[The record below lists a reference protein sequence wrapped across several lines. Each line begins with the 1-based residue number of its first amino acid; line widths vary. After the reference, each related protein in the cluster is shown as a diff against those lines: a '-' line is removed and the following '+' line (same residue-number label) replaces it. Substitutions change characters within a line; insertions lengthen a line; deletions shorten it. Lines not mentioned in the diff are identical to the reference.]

1 MFVVKVLLFGASG
14 SAGGGVL
21 TACLESAHVAEIRA
35 IVRRPLARSYQKL
48 RVIEHHDFENFSAIA
63 GEFAGID
70 ACMYCLGKSST
81 QVATE
86 EEYRRLTYNYAV
98 AAATML
104 HRESPAAV
112 FHFISGAGTSADSRF
127 MWARIKAE
135 TERALLASADVVC
148 WRPAAIDGAPSAS
161 EPLLYRL
168 FRPAYRVLRPLRNLY
183 VSAED
188 IGLAMIQATAE
199 RLRHRIIENEGIRDL
214 ADRARSLEQLAIL
227 RRTQTRS

>member
-1 MFVVKVLLFGASG
+1 MSGVKVLLFGASG

-21 TACLESAHVAEIRA
+21 TACLESAHVSEVRA
-35 IVRRPLARSYQKL
+35 IVRRPLGRSHAKL
-48 RVIEHHDFENFSAIA
+48 RVVEHHDFENFSAIA
-63 GEFAGID
+63 SEFAGID

-104 HRESPAAV
+104 HQESPTAV
-112 FHFISGAGTSADSRF
+112 FHFISGAGTSDESRF
-127 MWARIKAE
+127 MWARVKAE
-135 TERALLASADVVC
+135 TERALLAIADVVC
-148 WRPAAIDGAPSAS
+148 WRPAAIDGVPSSS
-161 EPLLYRL
+161 EPMLYRL
-168 FRPAYRVLRPLRNLY
+168 IRPAYKMLRPLRNLY

-214 ADRARSLEQLAIL
+214 ADRARSLEQLAVL
-227 RRTQTRS
+227 RRMQTRS